1 MADPYRKLQKQI
13 ASLGPGT
20 EFLESLYNDMISSG
34 ELDPNTTYE
43 EFVAM
48 DPLNTFDIDRE
59 QRAGGGMMD
68 INTMTAPLGYALGGP
83 AGMVGRP
90 TSDPEL
96 YEGYDPILGNW
107 MKDRKMRQAQPP
119 AGAVDMT
126 GQYVAPP
133 ERPRWE
139 KARELGKKGLEGI
152 KKLGSKSLGALKYAV
167 EELIGAGAAEGSE
180 YYISP
185 DEAKGMTKEELEKE
199 IHGFNPYEFGG
210 QGYSYKN
217 LRTIQIVIDE
227 LMSRLGDD

>member
-1 MADPYRKLQKQI
+1 MGDIIKFPTGLPEGLEEYWELLAKSRRPWLED
-13 ASLGPGT
+13 LGIDTSGMSDFDVI
-20 EFLESLYNDMISSG
+20 EAYDEVSSK
-34 ELDPNTTYE
+34 Y
-43 EFVAM
+43 
-48 DPLNTFDIDRE
+48 
-59 QRAGGGMMD
+59 RAGGGIMD
-68 INTMTAPLGYALGGP
+68 VNTMTAPLGYALGGP
-83 AGMVGRP
+83 AGMMGSP
-90 TSDPEL
+90 TSDPES

-107 MKDRKMRQAQPP
+107 MKEARMRQAQPP

>member
-1 MADPYRKLQKQI
+1 MADIDDLVKDFAFQRIATEAPYDFHKIDIEDVIQVYMDLF
-13 ASLGPGT
+13 GT
-20 EFLESLYNDMISSG
+20 
-34 ELDPNTTYE
+34 DP
-43 EFVAM
+43 A
-48 DPLNTFDIDRE
+48 DDIV
-59 QRAGGGMMD
+59 GMNKGGMMN
-68 INTMTAPLGYALGGP
+68 INRMTAPLGYALGGP

-90 TSDPEL
+90 TSAPES
-96 YEGYDPILGNW
+96 YEGFEPVLGDW

-210 QGYSYKN
+210 QGYSWKN

>member
-96 YEGYDPILGNW
+96 YEGYDPILGDW

-139 KARELGKKGLEGI
+139 KLRKLGKKAVKGIGEGLGELFGGRGAEGAEITEPLGDPQYVQSMIDSLNGAINSERMEGALTGNIDYKKI
-152 KKLGSKSLGALKYAV
+152 KVLEIKLG
-167 EELIGAGAAEGSE
+167 
-180 YYISP
+180 
-185 DEAKGMTKEELEKE
+185 M
-199 IHGFNPYEFGG
+199 YERLQASQG
-210 QGYSYKN
+210 Q
-217 LRTIQIVIDE
+217 
-227 LMSRLGDD
+227 

>member
-1 MADPYRKLQKQI
+1 MADPYGKLQKQI

-83 AGMVGRP
+83 AGKVGRP
-90 TSDPEL
+90 TLAPEL
-96 YEGYDPILGNW
+96 YEGYDPILGDW

-126 GQYVAPP
+126 GQHVAPP
-133 ERPRWE
+133 EKPRWE
-139 KARELGKKGLEGI
+139 KLRKLGKKGKDLFTGIFGAKPAGAEEGNLMDSIINLFMMNELTKEGI
-152 KKLGSKSLGALKYAV
+152 EWDDDDDLLAKYYDKFGDPF
-167 EELIGAGAAEGSE
+167 ENIKIKNPG
-180 YYISP
+180 
-185 DEAKGMTKEELEKE
+185 LE
-199 IHGFNPYEFGG
+199 
-210 QGYSYKN
+210 
-217 LRTIQIVIDE
+217 
-227 LMSRLGDD
+227 

>member
-1 MADPYRKLQKQI
+1 MADIDDLVKDFAFQRIATEAPYDFHKIDIEDVIQVYMDLF
-13 ASLGPGT
+13 GT
-20 EFLESLYNDMISSG
+20 
-34 ELDPNTTYE
+34 DP
-43 EFVAM
+43 A
-48 DPLNTFDIDRE
+48 DDIV
-59 QRAGGGMMD
+59 GMNKGGMMN
-68 INTMTAPLGYALGGP
+68 INRMTAPLGYALGGP

-90 TSDPEL
+90 TSAPES
-96 YEGYDPILGNW
+96 YEGFEPVLGDW